1 MLLTLYLR
9 AYLSICYLLSYCPLV
24 EGVELSLTPLISIF
38 PFPYNLDTLRARH
51 FFYHLTLGIP

>member
-51 FFYHLTLGIP
+51 FFTT